1 MEQPRLTAI
10 SGAELARELEAL
22 GRHPGQA
29 VAAFDGDGTLWTG
42 DVGEDLFHRA
52 VHERWL
58 LPAAEPAL
66 KRAAEAHAVSS
77 DGDANEIARRLFE
90 AYLARRFPEKE
101 ICEVLT
107 WCYAGHA
114 YEEVEARAPAV
125 LASVGLRERL
135 QPELEP
141 LLGALRR
148 AGVRTIVVSAS
159 PAFAVEPAAAL
170 WGFDKRDVVAACP
183 RVVNGRITPEM
194 GGPIPYAGGKV
205 SRAREL
211 IGSSDWLVAFGDN
224 AFDIEMFQAARI
236 GVAVRPKPA
245 LLERLP
251 GLENARILE
260 SLAPPSPPIVAA
272 EASS

>member
-1 MEQPRLTAI
+1 VVEQPLLTAI
-10 SGAELARELEAL
+10 SGAELVQRLEDLAQNL
-22 GRHPGQA
+22 GAA

-58 LPAAEPAL
+58 LPEALPAL
-66 KRAAEAHAVSS
+66 KSAAEAHGLSS
-77 DGDANEIARRLFE
+77 DGDANDVATRLFE

-107 WCYAGHA
+107 WCYAGHT
-114 YEEVEARAPAV
+114 YEEVEARARPV
-125 LASVGLRERL
+125 LASVGIRERL

-141 LLGALRR
+141 VIGALRR

-159 PAFAVEPAAAL
+159 PTFAVEPAAAL
-170 WGFDKRDVVAACP
+170 WGFSDRDVAAACP

-194 GGPIPYAGGKV
+194 GSPIPYAGGKV
-205 SRAREL
+205 VRAREL
-211 IGSSDWLVAFGDN
+211 MGESGWLVAFGDN

-251 GLENARILE
+251 GLENTRVLE
-260 SLAPPSPPIVAA
+260 PPAPASAIVAA